1 LPLCRAGPDSHNL
14 LPMAPTPVAGEL
26 DFSSP
31 AFWSRP
37 RDARYAAYAQLRA
50 LPERPFF
57 TTGPS
62 PTGRAEGGYYA
73 LLSHADVTEASRNP
87 AVFSSAAGVTSV
99 FDLAAESNEA
109 FRSMLNMDDPRHAR
123 LRRIVS
129 RSFTPKMI
137 AKFEADVRR
146 TAAQVVDDLLAAG
159 PGDFVA
165 QVATRLPLKVIC
177 DMMGIGDEHYD
188 MIVRTTNVLLAGGD
202 TEYVSA
208 DPVEAR
214 QQAMAAA
221 AELAEALFALA
232 RGRSEHPREDLVSVL
247 MTGNVDG
254 ERLDHGELFA
264 FFILLMAAGNETTRN
279 AISHALH
286 LLTEHPGQRVLLLS
300 DLDGL
305 LGSFA
310 EEVVRH
316 ASPVIWMRRTLTRDY
331 VLNRQALASGDK
343 VLLFYQAANRDPEVF
358 PDPDRFD
365 ITRSPNPHVG
375 FGAPGPHFCLGA
387 HLARREITAI
397 WRELLARAPGIRAA
411 DEPDYL
417 QSSFV
422 NGIKRLRCELE

>member
-1 LPLCRAGPDSHNL
+1 
-14 LPMAPTPVAGEL
+14 MAPTPVAGEL
-26 DFSSP
+26 DFSSHT
-31 AFWSRP
+31 FWSRP

-57 TTGPS
+57 STGPS
-62 PTGRAEGGYYA
+62 PTGKAEGGYYA

-109 FRSMLNMDDPRHAR
+109 FGSMLNMDDPRHAR

-177 DMMGIGDEHYD
+177 TMMGIGDEHYD
-188 MIVRTTNVLLAGGD
+188 MIVRTTNIMLAGGD

-208 DPVEAR
+208 DPAEAR
-214 QQAMAAA
+214 QQSMAAA

-232 RGRSEHPREDLVSVL
+232 RGREEHPGEDLVSVL

-254 ERLDHGELFA
+254 ERLTQRELFP

-286 LLTEHPGQRVLLLS
+286 LLTGHPGQRALLLS

-316 ASPVIWMRRTLTRDY
+316 ASPVIWMRRTVTRDY

-343 VLLFYQAANRDPEVF
+343 VLLFYQAANRDPAVF
-358 PDPDRFD
+358 DDPDRFD

-387 HLARREITAI
+387 HLARREITTI
-397 WRELLARAPGIRAA
+397 WRELLTRAPGIRAA
-411 DEPDYL
+411 GEPDYL
-417 QSSFV
+417 RSSFV

>member
-1 LPLCRAGPDSHNL
+1 
-14 LPMAPTPVAGEL
+14 MAPTPVAGEL

-62 PTGRAEGGYYA
+62 PTGRAESGYYA

-221 AELAEALFALA
+221 AELAEALFELA
-232 RGRSEHPREDLVSVL
+232 RGREEHPGEDLVSVL

-358 PDPDRFD
+358 PDPDQFD

-387 HLARREITAI
+387 HLARREITTI

>member
-1 LPLCRAGPDSHNL
+1 
-14 LPMAPTPVAGEL
+14 
-26 DFSSP
+26 
-31 AFWSRP
+31 
-37 RDARYAAYAQLRA
+37 
-50 LPERPFF
+50 
-57 TTGPS
+57 
-62 PTGRAEGGYYA
+62 
-73 LLSHADVTEASRNP
+73 VTEASRNP
-87 AVFSSAAGVTSV
+87 AVFSSAAGATSV
-99 FDLAAESNEA
+99 FDTGPESNEA
-109 FRSMLNMDDPRHAR
+109 FGSMLNMDDPRHAR

-165 QVATRLPLKVIC
+165 RVATRLPLRVIC

-188 MIVRTTNVLLAGGD
+188 LIVRTTNIMLAGGD

-208 DPVEAR
+208 DPLEAR
-214 QQAMAAA
+214 LQSSAAA
-221 AELAEALFALA
+221 DELAETLFAVA
-232 RGRSEHPREDLVSVL
+232 QGREEHPGEDLVSVL
-247 MTGNVDG
+247 VTGNVDG
-254 ERLDHGELFA
+254 ERLTHGELFA

-279 AISHALH
+279 AISHGLH
-286 LLTEHPGQRVLLLS
+286 LLTGHPDQRGLLLS
-300 DLDGL
+300 DLDGS

-316 ASPVIWMRRTLTRDY
+316 ASPVIWMRRTVTRDY
-331 VLNRQALASGDK
+331 VLNGQALAPGDK
-343 VLLFYQAANRDPEVF
+343 VLLVYQAANRDPAVF
-358 PDPDRFD
+358 ADPDRFD

-387 HLARREITAI
+387 HLARREITTI
-397 WRELLARAPGIRAA
+397 WRELLTRAPGIRAVG
-411 DEPDYL
+411 EPDYL

>member
-1 LPLCRAGPDSHNL
+1 
-14 LPMAPTPVAGEL
+14 MAPTPVAGEL

-50 LPERPFF
+50 LSERPFF

-62 PTGRAEGGYYA
+62 PTGRAEGGYYV

-99 FDLAAESNEA
+99 FDLAAGSNEA

-137 AKFEADVRR
+137 TKFEADVRR

-188 MIVRTTNVLLAGGD
+188 MIVRTTNVMLAGGD

-214 QQAMAAA
+214 QQSMAAA

-232 RGRSEHPREDLVSVL
+232 RVREEHPGEDLVSVL

-264 FFILLMAAGNETTRN
+264 FFILLMAAGNETTRD

-316 ASPVIWMRRTLTRDY
+316 ASPVIWMRRTVTRDY

-358 PDPDRFD
+358 ADPDRLD

-387 HLARREITAI
+387 HLARREITTI

>member
-1 LPLCRAGPDSHNL
+1 
-14 LPMAPTPVAGEL
+14 MAPTPVAGEL

-50 LPERPFF
+50 LSERPFF

-137 AKFEADVRR
+137 TKFEADVRR

-188 MIVRTTNVLLAGGD
+188 MIVRTTNVMLAGGD

-214 QQAMAAA
+214 QQSMAAA

-232 RGRSEHPREDLVSVL
+232 RVREEHPGEDLVSVL

-316 ASPVIWMRRTLTRDY
+316 ASPVIWMRRTVTRDY

-358 PDPDRFD
+358 ADPDRFD

-387 HLARREITAI
+387 HLARREITTI

>member
-1 LPLCRAGPDSHNL
+1 
-14 LPMAPTPVAGEL
+14 MAPTPVAGEL

-109 FRSMLNMDDPRHAR
+109 FGSMLNMDDPRHAR

-177 DMMGIGDEHYD
+177 GMMGIGDEHYD
-188 MIVRTTNVLLAGGD
+188 MIVRTTNVMLAGGD

-208 DPVEAR
+208 DPAEAR
-214 QQAMAAA
+214 QQSMAAA

-232 RGRSEHPREDLVSVL
+232 GGREEHPGEDLVSVL

-254 ERLDHGELFA
+254 ERLTQRELFA

-286 LLTEHPGQRVLLLS
+286 LLTEHPGQRALLLS

-316 ASPVIWMRRTLTRDY
+316 ASPVIWMRRTVTRDY

-358 PDPDRFD
+358 ADPDRFD
-365 ITRSPNPHVG
+365 VTRSPNPHVG

-387 HLARREITAI
+387 HLARREITTV
-397 WRELLARAPGIRAA
+397 WREPDGLLDI
-411 DEPDYL
+411 
-417 QSSFV
+417 
-422 NGIKRLRCELE
+422 LRRWTGACSGVPATDM

>member
-1 LPLCRAGPDSHNL
+1 
-14 LPMAPTPVAGEL
+14 V
-26 DFSSP
+26 
-31 AFWSRP
+31 
-37 RDARYAAYAQLRA
+37 AYAQLRA
-50 LPERPFF
+50 RPELPFF
-57 TTGPS
+57 DTGPS
-62 PTGRAEGGYYA
+62 PTGRTEAGYYA

-87 AVFSSAAGVTSV
+87 AVFSSAAGASSV
-99 FDLAAESNEA
+99 FDSTAEVSESSG
-109 FRSMLNMDDPRHAR
+109 SMLSMDDPRHAR

-137 AKFEADVRR
+137 AKFDIDVRR

-188 MIVRTTNVLLAGGD
+188 MIVRTTNIMLAGGD

-208 DPVEAR
+208 DPLEAR
-214 QQAMAAA
+214 EQSMAAA
-221 AELAEALFALA
+221 AELADALFALA
-232 RGRSEHPREDLVSVL
+232 RGREEHPGEDLVSVL
-247 MTGNVDG
+247 VTGNVDG
-254 ERLDHGELFA
+254 ERLTHGELFA

-286 LLTEHPGQRVLLLS
+286 LLTEHPGQRALLLS

-305 LGSFA
+305 LGTFA

-316 ASPVIWMRRTLTRDY
+316 ASPVVWMRRTITRDY
-331 VLNRQALASGDK
+331 VLNGQALAPGDK
-343 VLLFYQAANRDPEVF
+343 VLLFYQAANRDPAVF
-358 PDPDRFD
+358 ADPDRFD

-397 WRELLARAPGIRAA
+397 WRELLTRAPGIRAA
-411 DEPDYL
+411 GEPDYL
-417 QSSFV
+417 RSSFV
-422 NGIKRLRCELE
+422 NGIKRLSCELE

>member
-1 LPLCRAGPDSHNL
+1 
-14 LPMAPTPVAGEL
+14 
-26 DFSSP
+26 
-31 AFWSRP
+31 
-37 RDARYAAYAQLRA
+37 LRA

-73 LLSHADVTEASRNP
+73 LLSHADVAEASRNP

-99 FDLAAESNEA
+99 FDTAAESNEA
-109 FRSMLNMDDPRHAR
+109 FGSMLNMDDPRHAR

-188 MIVRTTNVLLAGGD
+188 MIVRTTNVMLAGGD

-214 QQAMAAA
+214 QQSMAAA

-232 RGRSEHPREDLVSVL
+232 RGREEHPGEDLVSVL

-254 ERLDHGELFA
+254 ERLTHRELFA

-286 LLTEHPGQRVLLLS
+286 LLTEHPGQRALLLS

-316 ASPVIWMRRTLTRDY
+316 ASPVIWMRRTVTRDY
-331 VLNRQALASGDK
+331 VLNRQALAPGDK

-358 PDPDRFD
+358 ADPDRFD

-387 HLARREITAI
+387 HLARREITTV

-411 DEPDYL
+411 GEPDYL
-417 QSSFV
+417 RSSFV
-422 NGIKRLRCELE
+422 NGIKRLPCELE

>member
-1 LPLCRAGPDSHNL
+1 
-14 LPMAPTPVAGEL
+14 MAPSPVAGEL

-50 LPERPFF
+50 LPEWPFF
-57 TTGPS
+57 STGPS
-62 PTGRAEGGYYA
+62 PTGQAEAGYYA
-73 LLSHADVTEASRNP
+73 LLGHADVTEASRNP
-87 AVFSSAAGVTSV
+87 AVFSSAAGVSSV
-99 FDLAAESNEA
+99 FDSVESSG
-109 FRSMLNMDDPRHAR
+109 SMLTMDDPRHAR

-188 MIVRTTNVLLAGGD
+188 TIVRTTNIMLAGGD

-208 DPVEAR
+208 DPLQA
-214 QQAMAAA
+214 QQQSRAAA
-221 AELAEALFALA
+221 DDLTGALFAVA
-232 RGRSEHPREDLVSVL
+232 QGRQEHPGEDLVSVL
-247 MTGNVDG
+247 VTGNVDG
-254 ERLDHGELFA
+254 ERLTHGELFS

-286 LLTEHPGQRVLLLS
+286 LLTEHPDQRALLLS

-316 ASPVIWMRRTLTRDY
+316 ASPVIWMRRTVTRDY
-331 VLNRQALASGDK
+331 VLNRQALTSGDK
-343 VLLFYQAANRDPEVF
+343 VLLVYQAANRDPAVF
-358 PDPDRFD
+358 ADPDRFD

-387 HLARREITAI
+387 HLARREITTI
-397 WRELLARAPGIRAA
+397 WRELLTRAPGIRAA
-411 DEPDYL
+411 GEPDYL

>member
-1 LPLCRAGPDSHNL
+1 
-14 LPMAPTPVAGEL
+14 MAPTPVAGEL

-214 QQAMAAA
+214 Q
-221 AELAEALFALA
+221 
-232 RGRSEHPREDLVSVL
+232 
-247 MTGNVDG
+247 
-254 ERLDHGELFA
+254 
-264 FFILLMAAGNETTRN
+264 
-279 AISHALH
+279 
-286 LLTEHPGQRVLLLS
+286 
-300 DLDGL
+300 
-305 LGSFA
+305 
-310 EEVVRH
+310 
-316 ASPVIWMRRTLTRDY
+316 
-331 VLNRQALASGDK
+331 
-343 VLLFYQAANRDPEVF
+343 
-358 PDPDRFD
+358 
-365 ITRSPNPHVG
+365 
-375 FGAPGPHFCLGA
+375 
-387 HLARREITAI
+387 
-397 WRELLARAPGIRAA
+397 
-411 DEPDYL
+411 
-417 QSSFV
+417 
-422 NGIKRLRCELE
+422 